1 LELIKDYDLDI
12 QYHPGKANLVAD
24 ALSRKGQANMALAF
38 QLPDELMK
46 EFEKLNLG
54 MASHTEGVTLEV
66 ESTLEQQIREG
77 QLEDVEIRKIKD
89 TMERGKALDFTEDD
103 QGTIWFKNRI
113 CVPNVGDFRK
123 VQWSNHAEDEAT
135 WVREEE
141 LRAEYPHLFDP
152 SESRGRDSS

>member
-24 ALSRKGQANMALAF
+24 ALCRKGQANTALAF

-46 EFEKLNLG
+46 EFLGLNLG
-54 MASHTEGVTLEV
+54 VAAHTEGDTLEV

-77 QLEDVEIRKIKD
+77 QLEDEEIKEIRD
-89 TMERGKALDFTEDD
+89 TTERGMAPDFTEDD

-113 CVPNVGDFRK
+113 CVPDMGDLRK
-123 VQWSNHAEDEAT
+123 TILSEA
-135 WVREEE
+135 
-141 LRAEYPHLFDP
+141 H
-152 SESRGRDSS
+152 DSAYSIHPGSTKMCQDLKQRYW